1 MQAVTEKF
9 RRCDAVTA
17 AWEGGYVNHPRDP
30 GGATDRG
37 VTQAT
42 YDAWRRSRGLAT
54 RPVKGVTAAEAEA
67 LFFSEFWVPC
77 GGDTL
82 AAGVD
87 LATYDASVNSGV
99 KRGRKWLIA
108 SIGGPDH
115 ETVQKICAKR
125 LGFMRSLKIWET
137 FGKGWGRRVA
147 DIQAKGVAWALAA
160 SAHPDMI
167 PGTLQQEAS
176 RKETAASNQA
186 KGATGAVAT
195 GSAGTGTAVVDQ
207 SANAADWLLIGG
219 GLLMVA
225 VAALLILRV
234 MLNRQQAEA
243 YEREADRLLLT
254 GGEAR

>member
-1 MQAVTEKF
+1 MLAVTEKF

-17 AWEGGYVNHPRDP
+17 AWEGGYVNHPKDP
-30 GGATDRG
+30 GGTTDRG

-42 YDAWRRSRGLAT
+42 YDAWRRSQGLAIK
-54 RPVKGVTAAEAEA
+54 PVKGITAAEAEA

-77 GGDTL
+77 GGDKL

-99 KRGRKWLIA
+99 SRGRKWLMA

-115 ETVQKICAKR
+115 ETVKAICARR
-125 LGFMRSLKIWET
+125 LGFMQSLKIWQT

-160 SAHPDMI
+160 SLDPIDVGGAVQD
-167 PGTLQQEAS
+167 EAL
-176 RKETAASNQA
+176 KKKAAASNQA

-195 GSAGTGTAVVDQ
+195 SSASAGTAVVDQ

-219 GLLMVA
+219 GLLLVVVA
-225 VAALLILRV
+225 VLLVLRMV
-234 MLNRQQAEA
+234 LNRQQAEA